1 MKNLLSLTGWLFLTS
16 TTLAQTSEPE
26 MADTMRAEGKIYVLV
41 AIILIIL
48 GGLFAYLFTL
58 DRKISRLENNQEKK
72 A

>member
-16 TTLAQTSEPE
+16 TALAQTSEPE

-58 DRKISRLENNQEKK
+58 DRKISQLENNQEKK

>member
-1 MKNLLSLTGWLFLTS
+1 MKNFLSLTGLLFLVS
-16 TTLAQTSEPE
+16 NALAQTPEPE
-26 MADTMRAEGKIYVLV
+26 MADTMRSEGKIYVLV

-58 DRKISRLENNQEKK
+58 DRKIGRLENNQEKK

>member
-16 TTLAQTSEPE
+16 TALAQTSEPE